1 MCNGVP
7 HSFNIILNRSYITQ
21 GLRGKNTEVLTYSG
35 PANTPQLKNQKAA
48 KRRAAGCV
56 DGYCQN
62 LIAEALK
69 KDPTN
74 TAVKELNSCDE
85 VCQLFQS
92 CYAFIDIARSIH
104 LPVAMRV
111 DLPEIGSYGRSI
123 AFRANKI
130 RIKANS
136 FRTTE
141 SG

>member
-7 HSFNIILNRSYITQ
+7 HSFNIIHDQSHIAK

-35 PANTPQLKNQKAA
+35 PANTPELKNAKAA

-56 DGYCQN
+56 DGYCQK

-85 VCQLFQS
+85 VHQLFES
-92 CYAFIDIARSIH
+92 CYTFIDIAPSIH
-104 LPVAMRV
+104 LPAAMRV
-111 DLPEIGSYGRSI
+111 DLPEIGS
-123 AFRANKI
+123 
-130 RIKANS
+130 
-136 FRTTE
+136 
-141 SG
+141 